1 MTKKTIALLMIFTLI
16 FGATTTLSAQDH
28 SSYKMWE
35 NIMLTPDNTKLKAL
49 GEAMSKHN
57 KAYHQEGPHK
67 ATVYN
72 IVSGPNVGN
81 IIWEMGPLKFS
92 DLDVRPSKGGHDED
106 WRDNVMPNIK
116 KMTHGEYW
124 IEDKELSNTSMLDSD
139 KVTHPILLIRYFE
152 AAKGHDYSIDHL
164 LKQMSETVKAMDG
177 DNPWGVY
184 DNEFRQG
191 YTIGRH
197 LSWVSFNKNWAEM
210 DEEPKFKET
219 FIKVH
224 GEDSWLPFIEGMAD
238 SFSNSWDEIWEYN
251 AKMSGK

>member
-1 MTKKTIALLMIFTLI
+1 MTKKTITFLTIFMLV
-16 FGATTTLSAQDH
+16 FGAATTLNAQDD
-28 SSYKMWE
+28 SDYKMWE
-35 NIMLTPDNTKLKAL
+35 SIMLTPDNTKLKAL
-49 GEAMSKHN
+49 GEAMHKHN
-57 KAYHQEGPHK
+57 KAYHQEGPYK

-81 IIWEMGPLKFS
+81 IVWEMGPLKFS
-92 DLDVRPSKGGHDED
+92 HLDNRPSKGGHDED

-124 IEDKELSNTSMLDSD
+124 KEDKKLSNTSMLDPD
-139 KVTHPILLIRYFE
+139 KVTHPILLFRYFE
-152 AAKGHDYSIDHL
+152 ASAGHGYSIDHL
-164 LKQMSETVKAMDG
+164 LEQMSETVKAMDG

-191 YTIGRH
+191 FTIGRH
-197 LSWVSFNKNWAEM
+197 LAWVSFNKNWAEM
-210 DEEPKFKET
+210 DEAPKFKET

-224 GEDSWLPFIEGMAD
+224 GEDSWRPFTEGMAD